1 MGKNYKTFYLYSFQ
15 IEYWLIEQ
23 ITRLP
28 CYNLLRF
35 LFIVRGTINFVLDR
49 DWRILL
55 NSNLSPRKHTSEV
68 FEIPELSW
76 SSFSR
81 FISYS
86 LEELEILSL
95 RTSSRSRSQ
104 LKRIEDICGR
114 KLLRYEDIISD
125 SKSLVILSF
134 HYGSFTMGILAL
146 RSLGLPVY
154 VLGSN
159 IVKSS
164 LLPNAV
170 QRFFEIK
177 YSTMNSFLNGGSV
190 LFLEEHKKKFF
201 IELSKG
207 AVGVALCDM
216 LAGGWNSSLTLK
228 FFGQVREIQAGVAR
242 YAYKNNYPIGFFL
255 CKRLW
260 TGEVF
265 FDLKINRENSKELS
279 EIVQNLFDKLQDG
292 KQFPQKHWLI
302 ADSFL
307 VCNDK

>member
-1 MGKNYKTFYLYSFQ
+1 MKNKSNFVRLSFQ
-15 IEYWLIEQ
+15 IEYWIIEL

-28 CYNLLRF
+28 FSSVLRF
-35 LFIVRGTINFVLDR
+35 LFIIRGVINYIFNR

-55 NSNLSPRKHTSEV
+55 DSSLSVRKQTAKV
-68 FEIPELSW
+68 FNVPQLSW
-76 SSFSR
+76 DSLSR
-81 FISYS
+81 FVSYS
-86 LEELEILSL
+86 IEELEIMSLRRSMKSIEQLSL
-95 RTSSRSRSQ
+95 ME
-104 LKRIEDICGR
+104 KICAKKILEETNIFGE
-114 KLLRYEDIISD
+114 KKGLVML
-125 SKSLVILSF
+125 SL
-134 HYGSFTMGILAL
+134 HYGSFSLGILAL
-146 RSLGLPVY
+146 RSLGMPVY

-164 LLPNAV
+164 LLPISL

-177 YSTMNSFLNGGSV
+177 YNIMNNFLNGGCV
-190 LFLEEHKKKFF
+190 LFLEEHKKQFF
-201 IELSKG
+201 SELKKG
-207 AVGVALCDM
+207 AIGVALCDL
-216 LAGGWNSSLTLK
+216 LAGERNSSLSVSY
-228 FFGQVREIQAGVAR
+228 FGQFGEIQAGVAH

-255 CKRLW
+255 CRRLW

-265 FDLKINRENSKELS
+265 FDLKINLENSNELS